1 MSEEEMPRRL
11 ARFYRKQNNS
21 NQTNYNEGYSYNE
34 PNQPQRHSN
43 KNEEENYLDQQN
55 LGTSNKIPTMD
66 YEDVDF
72 EMDKKNREEI
82 QKIREKNLV
91 EKLALEEIAKF
102 KVQNNRMPSQKEEE
116 QIAENLFKQ
125 LKDNPTETQNQRT
138 HFKRGRNS
146 NTSKETIDSI
156 PGEELESIN
165 PIEEDS
171 LTNSNSVKDLFK
183 EDAKKSSNTEKDD
196 FDLGISDL
204 DGEEGFDSKE
214 TTELDSI
221 KELSLEDESICP
233 NCKKP
238 TEKIIYC
245 PKCGTA
251 FCLNCIKTIGNEKFC
266 PKCGVKIKI

>member
-21 NQTNYNEGYSYNE
+21 NQTNYNEGYSYTE

-43 KNEEENYLDQQN
+43 KNEEKNYLDQQN

-171 LTNSNSVKDLFK
+171 LTNNNSVKDLFK

-221 KELSLEDESICP
+221 KELSLEDESTCP

-251 FCLNCIKTIGNEKFC
+251 FCLNCTKTIGNEKFC